1 MPHCGPSLSFA
12 VRLNFRIKPKWFKI
26 VASEYKG
33 KKSEKYHL
41 EADKE
46 YL

>member
-1 MPHCGPSLSFA
+1 MFICIMLHCGPSLSFV
-12 VRLNFRIKPKWFKI
+12 VRLNFRI

-33 KKSEKYHL
+33 RKSEKDHL